1 MLHNP
6 FRGLKKREWI
16 LWLTSLAV
24 VTASNLMTGA
34 VDPVNLV
41 ATLVGVTALILVARG
56 DVWGQLLSILFAA
69 LYSVTSFRYQYY
81 GEIITYLGM
90 SAPIAAASAVTWLRN
105 PYEKGKNE
113 VKIRRLSAKGILLL
127 VLATTAVSVS
137 FYFILGALGTAN
149 LLISTVSVT
158 TSFLASTLMLLRNS
172 YYAVAYGANDV
183 VLIVLWVLASL
194 EDVSYLPMVACFL
207 AFLINDIY
215 GFISWKIREK
225 KQGLH

>member
-127 VLATTAVSVS
+127 VLATTAVTVA